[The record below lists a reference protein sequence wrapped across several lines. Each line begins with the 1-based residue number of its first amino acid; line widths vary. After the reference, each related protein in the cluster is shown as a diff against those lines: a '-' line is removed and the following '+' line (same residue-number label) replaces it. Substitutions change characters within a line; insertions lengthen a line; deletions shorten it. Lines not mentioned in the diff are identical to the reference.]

1 MSLSNNFPTVS
12 PTLNLNFAAA
22 GRLDSRVTFTRSSTA
37 TYVNQIGLIQSAA
50 VNEPRFDYDPVTLAA
65 RGLLIEESRTNLA
78 LYSEDFSNASWAQSY
93 LTENITTNSATAPN
107 GTVTADTIS
116 DSSGNSEFAVGQ
128 QISVTPN
135 VPYTFSVFAK
145 ANGSSF
151 LYLRYYGNTE
161 LFYYTSIF
169 DLSNGTVTKSQIG
182 SSASGGSTTITAMG
196 NGWYRL
202 TVTATVNSG
211 TLVPMIGIAASGT
224 DTIGS
229 FGQINVNGT
238 GSRSCYIW
246 GAQLESGA
254 FSTSYVS
261 TVAASVTRS
270 ADVASVNTL
279 SPFYNAVEGTLFAEA
294 ANIGTSTTASAASL
308 NNGTADNSLWIGVV
322 GGTTTGRA
330 QGIVS
335 GSAVAT
341 LDSAGVY
348 SSGSTARGA
357 FAFKQNDFASCF
369 NGGTVQTDTSGNLP
383 TVTTLSLGALPNGE
397 RFFNGHLRRVTYY
410 SARLTNAQL
419 QALTL

>member
-1 MSLSNNFPTVS
+1 
-12 PTLNLNFAAA
+12 
-22 GRLDSRVTFTRSSTA
+22 
-37 TYVNQIGLIQSAA
+37 
-50 VNEPRFDYDPVTLAA
+50 
-65 RGLLIEESRTNLA
+65 

-116 DSSGNSEFAVGQ
+116 DSSGNFEFAVGQ

-246 GAQLESGA
+246 GAQLEAGSFA
-254 FSTSYVS
+254 TSYIP

-279 SPFYNAVEGTLFAEA
+279 SPWYNQTEMSIYTEFELKGLGASGGGGVVINDG
-294 ANIGTSTTASAASL
+294 TASFADMIVLGEFNAS
-308 NNGTADNSLWIGVV
+308 NSYGARVFV
-322 GGTTTGRA
+322 SSSA
-330 QGIVS
+330 QFDTFISDPPINSVQKF
-335 GSAVAT
+335 
-341 LDSAGVY
+341 SAGY
-348 SSGSTARGA
+348 KA
-357 FAFKQNDFASCF
+357 NDFAFTRNNTSP
-369 NGGTVQTDTSGNLP
+369 TVDTSGTMP
-383 TVTTLSLGALPNGE
+383 TGATTMRIGRSWNNNYISGWI
-397 RFFNGHLRRVTYY
+397 RRIAYY
-410 SARLTNAQL
+410 SVRLTNAQL